1 MCEYH
6 GPLPGRRAAD
16 DSALPRLPA
25 LSLDR
30 VDHARLILL
39 ARHLHLRLAA
49 GPLATGLPDSA
60 AGRLTRVRDCA
71 ASLIRLANGSAANP
85 ALLRPLLDG
94 YARRCSEKE
103 RKAWL
108 DCAGAALNHARLGAT
123 EHMALWRWFEILSL
137 RLLHAR
143 AAADPALRYLY
154 PPRPTV
160 PAGPPAD
167 AGRDSAHET

>member
-49 GPLATGLPDSA
+49 GPLAAGLPDSA

-85 ALLRPLLDG
+85 PCCGRCSTATPG
-94 YARRCSEKE
+94 AAARR
-103 RKAWL
+103 
-108 DCAGAALNHARLGAT
+108 NARLGWIAP
-123 EHMALWRWFEILSL
+123 
-137 RLLHAR
+137 AR
-143 AAADPALRYLY
+143 R
-154 PPRPTV
+154 
-160 PAGPPAD
+160 
-167 AGRDSAHET
+167 